1 MTVQSHDN
9 ACMHS
14 LSAQVSGEHEAQ
26 YEFKSVEYAVMCAE
40 NKLAQPLAV
49 IAAGSGSAQ
58 VTAFDTFFSFEA
70 QLRIGAEMVSAASD
84 RAEGIRL
91 WQEYVRAQARK
102 AQGNQVQNPLFTPP
116 RPRRAV
122 GATYHRQC
130 ASCADI
136 RQAWLSS
143 WQVFDLLSKAASDA
157 QTESGSQKV
166 RVVGISANFYG
177 AVKAGIN
184 RSKDMKYD
192 YRSAVEARTAFRHA
206 MHAWSTPTLALL
218 RATVP
223 RRRFIRCSPAT

>member
-14 LSAQVSGEHEAQ
+14 LSAQVSGEHEAR

-116 RPRRAV
+116 VPGVQSAPLTTGSAHRVRTYAKRGFHHGRCLIFSRRRRA
-122 GATYHRQC
+122 TRRQSP
-130 ASCADI
+130 A
-136 RQAWLSS
+136 
-143 WQVFDLLSKAASDA
+143 
-157 QTESGSQKV
+157 
-166 RVVGISANFYG
+166 
-177 AVKAGIN
+177 
-184 RSKDMKYD
+184 
-192 YRSAVEARTAFRHA
+192 
-206 MHAWSTPTLALL
+206 
-218 RATVP
+218 
-223 RRRFIRCSPAT
+223 RRRFAWWVSPPTSTARSRRGSTGVKT

>member
-14 LSAQVSGEHEAQ
+14 LPAQVSGEHEAQ

-102 AQGNQVQNPLFTPP
+102 AQGNQVRKPLLPPHPRACSRRHLPQAVRIVCGHTPSM
-116 RPRRAV
+116 AF
-122 GATYHRQC
+122 
-130 ASCADI
+130 I
-136 RQAWLSS
+136 M
-143 WQVFDLLSKAASDA
+143 
-157 QTESGSQKV
+157 
-166 RVVGISANFYG
+166 
-177 AVKAGIN
+177 AG
-184 RSKDMKYD
+184 
-192 YRSAVEARTAFRHA
+192 V
-206 MHAWSTPTLALL
+206 
-218 RATVP
+218 
-223 RRRFIRCSPAT
+223 